1 MLLVFLLDDGNV
13 LKSIA
18 FSLNSTLGLIC
29 FALGGIFGIYLS
41 NYFGLALFGFIWVF
55 IGFLLTMASIE
66 IIFEYKQRHLSHLL
80 PLNLYA
86 QVVSALLYVLTKGG
100 LSAIIWLV
108 GHTGNDFFSLPF
120 KLLAS

>member
-41 NYFGLALFGFIWVF
+41 NYFGLALFGFLLVF
-55 IGFLLTMASIE
+55 VLTMASIE

-86 QVVSALLYVLTKGG
+86 QVVSALLYVLIKGG

>member
-41 NYFGLALFGFIWVF
+41 NYFGLALFGFLLVF
-55 IGFLLTMASIE
+55 
-66 IIFEYKQRHLSHLL
+66 Y
-80 PLNLYA
+80 
-86 QVVSALLYVLTKGG
+86 
-100 LSAIIWLV
+100 
-108 GHTGNDFFSLPF
+108 
-120 KLLAS
+120 